1 MSKSSPIRDVLAK
14 IAFGEAKRWIL
25 TSAALKHALLLVVI
39 LRVSLSLIAALALF
53 QFPMYNVT
61 YYHGVQPVPPGIANA
76 LLGVWQRFDSIWYI
90 KIAMQGYA
98 QGDGTTVFFPLYP
111 TLTRLVGTVLFGN
124 YLLGG
129 IIISNVAC
137 FLALI
142 ALYKLTQLEF
152 DSQVATRTIVYLS
165 VFPTAFFL
173 LGVYTEA
180 PFLLFAISAF
190 YYARKGNW
198 VAASVMGLLAA
209 LTKQL
214 GLLLLLPLLYEYLD
228 NVRFQAKCHCE
239 ERSDEAISGPRRRG
253 LLRSP
258 STLLRA
264 GLRSLAMTNVTFR
277 SVRRDILP
285 LALIPIGTL
294 AFLLFRH
301 FFIGEPFLTETYRVQ
316 WAVNASWPWTNIAD
330 SLAAIFNTDRF
341 PALNP
346 EDTLLRRIFYNS
358 FDLTCVGLFL
368 FLTIASFR
376 RLRLSYG
383 LYIVSV
389 LFVGLMQNFRP
400 PYPIAAFPRYVLVL
414 FPGFMVLGAMVKNK
428 ALHWAMI
435 YLSTMLLSLF
445 TAMFATWRVVA

>member
-1 MSKSSPIRDVLAK
+1 MRRTLVKV
-14 IAFGEAKRWIL
+14 IANEWD
-25 TSAALKHALLLVVI
+25 AAFKHALMIVVV
-39 LRVSLSLIAALALF
+39 LRVSLSLIAAMALF

-61 YYHGVQPVPPGIANA
+61 YYHGVQPVSPGIANA
-76 LLGVWQRFDSIWYI
+76 LLGVWQRFDSIWYT

-111 TLTRLVGTVLFGN
+111 LLMRLVGDLLFGN

-129 IIISNVAC
+129 IIVSNVAY
-137 FLALI
+137 FLALVY
-142 ALYKLTQLEF
+142 LYKLTRLEF
-152 DSQVATRTIVYLS
+152 DSQVAVRATVYLS

-173 LGVYTEA
+173 LGVYTES
-180 PFLLFAISAF
+180 PFLLFAVSAF
-190 YYARKGNW
+190 YYARKSNW
-198 VAASVMGLLAA
+198 LAASVAGLLAA

-253 LLRSP
+253 LLRS
-258 STLLRA
+258 
-264 GLRSLAMTNVTFR
+264 LRSLAMTNVMFR
-277 SVRRDILP
+277 SVRLNVLL

-301 FFIGEPFLTETYRVQ
+301 FYIGEPFLAETYRVR
-316 WAVNASWPWTNIAD
+316 WGVNASWPWGNIAD
-330 SLAAIFNTDRF
+330 SLAAIFNTGRF

-358 FDLTCVGLFL
+358 FDLACVGLFL
-368 FLTIASFR
+368 WLTVVSFR
-376 RLRLSYG
+376 RLRLGYG
-383 LYIVSV
+383 LYMASV
-389 LFVGLMQNFRP
+389 LFVALMQNFRP
-400 PYPIAAFPRYVLVL
+400 PYPIAALPRYVLVL
-414 FPGFMVLGAMVKNK
+414 FPGFMVLGSMVRNK
-428 ALHWAMI
+428 TLHWAMI

>member
-14 IAFGEAKRWIL
+14 IALRKAMRWVF
-25 TSAALKHALLLVVI
+25 TDTAFKHALLIVVV
-39 LRVSLSLIAALALF
+39 LRVSLSLIAALALY
-53 QFPMYNVT
+53 QFPLYHVT
-61 YYHGVQPVPPGIANA
+61 YYHGIQPVPPGITDY
-76 LLGVWQRFDSIWYI
+76 LLGVWQRGDTIWYT

-111 TLTRLVGTVLFGN
+111 LLMRLVGKVLSGN

-129 IIISNVAC
+129 IIVSNVAY
-137 FLALI
+137 FLALVY
-142 ALYKLTQLEF
+142 LYKLSQLEF
-152 DSQVATRTIVYLS
+152 DSQADFRTVVYLS
-165 VFPTAFFL
+165 AFPTAFFF
-173 LGVYTEA
+173 LGVYTES
-180 PFLLFAISAF
+180 PFLLFAVSAF

-198 VAASVMGLLAA
+198 LAASIMGLLAA

-214 GLLLLLPLLYEYLD
+214 GLLLLLPLLYEYL
-228 NVRFQAKCHCE
+228 A
-239 ERSDEAISGPRRRG
+239 EREFAI
-253 LLRSP
+253 
-258 STLLRA
+258 
-264 GLRSLAMTNVTFR
+264 R
-277 SVRRDILP
+277 SVRCDIL
-285 LALIPIGTL
+285 LLSLIPIGTF

-301 FFIGEPFLTETYRVQ
+301 FYIGEPLLTETYRVR
-316 WAVNASWPWTNIAD
+316 WAVNASWPWSNIAD
-330 SLAAIFNTDRF
+330 SLAAIFNTGRF

-358 FDLTCVGLFL
+358 FDLACVGLFL
-368 FLTIASFR
+368 FLAIVTSR

-383 LYIVSV
+383 LYMVSV
-389 LFVGLMQNFRP
+389 LFVSLMQNFRP

-414 FPGFMVLGAMVKNK
+414 FPGFMVLGTMVKNK

>member
-1 MSKSSPIRDVLAK
+1 MFRLEIGNWKPALSLAEGLEVEWSGDVS
-14 IAFGEAKRWIL
+14 AFRW
-25 TSAALKHALLLVVI
+25 AVVI
-39 LRVSLSLIAALALF
+39 FATMRISLSLIAALALF
-53 QFPMYNVT
+53 QFPLYPTT
-61 YYHGVQPVPPGIANA
+61 YYHDVPPVPPGIANA
-76 LLGVWQRFDSIWYI
+76 LLGVWQRFDSIWYT

-111 TLTRLVGTVLFGN
+111 ILTRLVGKVLWDN

-129 IIISNVAC
+129 IIVSNVAY

-142 ALYKLTQLEF
+142 ALYKLSQLEF
-152 DSQVATRTIVYLS
+152 DSPVATRAVVYLS
-165 VFPTAFFL
+165 VFPTAFFF

-180 PFLLFAISAF
+180 PFLLFAVAAF

-198 VAASVMGLLAA
+198 LAASIMGLLAA

-214 GLLLLLPLLYEYLD
+214 GLLLLLPLLYEYL
-228 NVRFQAKCHCE
+228 A
-239 ERSDEAISGPRRRG
+239 ERGFAI
-253 LLRSP
+253 
-258 STLLRA
+258 
-264 GLRSLAMTNVTFR
+264 R
-277 SVRRDILP
+277 SVRRDVLL

-301 FFIGEPFLTETYRVQ
+301 FYIGDAFLVETYRMR
-316 WAVNASWPWTNIAD
+316 WAVNVSWPWSNIAD
-330 SLAAIFNTDRF
+330 SLAAIFNTGRF

-358 FDLTCVGLFL
+358 FDLACVGLFI
-368 FLTIASFR
+368 FLSIVSFR

-383 LYIVSV
+383 LYMVSV

-400 PYPIAAFPRYVLVL
+400 PYPIAALPRYVLVL
-414 FPGFMVLGAMVKNK
+414 FPGFMVLGTMVKSK

-435 YLSTMLLSLF
+435 YFSTMLLALF
-445 TAMFATWRVVA
+445 TAMFSTWRVVA